1 MQIGTKSQT
10 ISLVPIIAL
19 TAAAVMS
26 RRGTGYYPA
35 LQRELDDD
43 RPMTAEQAE
52 TLKRLAKAA
61 YELDAFKPNLTRAEA
76 DRAKAARRRGS
87 EAAARRSGSQPA
99 VSSAKGCGITEAPR
113 AGAQPSRFS

>member
-1 MQIGTKSQT
+1 
-10 ISLVPIIAL
+10 
-19 TAAAVMS
+19 MS

-76 DRAKAARRRGS
+76 DRRIAALSAKLKLLDGQPIHSEPWSQAAACRRSLRRRSPIFINEVKNDVHDG
-87 EAAARRSGSQPA
+87 
-99 VSSAKGCGITEAPR
+99 R
-113 AGAQPSRFS
+113 AL